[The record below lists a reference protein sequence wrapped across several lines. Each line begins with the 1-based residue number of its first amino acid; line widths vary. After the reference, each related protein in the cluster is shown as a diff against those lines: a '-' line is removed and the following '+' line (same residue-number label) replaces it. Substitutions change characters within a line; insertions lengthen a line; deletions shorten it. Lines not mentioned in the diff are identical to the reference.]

1 MMFLDT
7 ANINDINK
15 YIKTG
20 ILKGVTTN
28 PTILLKENINRV
40 QQIENIL
47 GTNTDLLFVQL
58 IGATIEELYDDYEK
72 LKNIKGSKKIAYKVP
87 INLIGLEVVNKI
99 KSDNS
104 KTIVLGTAIYSA
116 DQGILAALAGCDY
129 VAPYV
134 NRMSNNNINP
144 FEAISKMRSFYED
157 RDLDCKILAA
167 SFKNTNQILDALEA
181 GAHTCTIPADLF
193 ERMANK
199 DLALNAIEVFN
210 NDGQK
215 LDEMTK

>member
-1 MMFLDT
+1 MFLDT
-7 ANINDINK
+7 ANINDINECM
-15 YIKTG
+15 KTG
-20 ILKGVTTN
+20 VLKGITTN
-28 PTILLKENINRV
+28 PTILLKENVNRFK
-40 QQIENIL
+40 QIENIL
-47 GTNTDLLFVQL
+47 GTNTELLFVQL
-58 IGATIEELYDDYEK
+58 IGDTIEELYDDYEK
-72 LKNIKGSKKIAYKVP
+72 LNNIKGCKKIAYKVP

-99 KSDNS
+99 KSNNP

-144 FEAISKMRSFYED
+144 FDAISKMRLFYDD
-157 RDLDCKILAA
+157 RELECKILAA

-181 GAHTCTIPADLF
+181 GAHTCTIPTDLF
-193 ERMANK
+193 KQMVNK
-199 DLALNAIEVFN
+199 ELALNAIKVFN
-210 NDGQK
+210 HDGQK

>member
-1 MMFLDT
+1 MFLDT

-28 PTILLKENINRV
+28 PTILLKENINRF

-47 GTNTDLLFVQL
+47 STNTDLLFAQL
-58 IGATIEELYDDYEK
+58 IGVTIEELYEDYEK
-72 LKNIKGSKKIAYKVP
+72 LKKIKGCKKIAYKVP

-99 KSDNS
+99 KSDNP

-144 FEAISKMRSFYED
+144 FDEISKMRSFYED
-157 RDLDCKILAA
+157 RDLDCRILAA
-167 SFKNTNQILDALEA
+167 SFKNTNQIVGALEA
-181 GAHTCTIPADLF
+181 GAHTCTIPTDIF
-193 ERMANK
+193 KQMANK

-210 NDGQK
+210 EDGQK
-215 LDEMTK
+215 LDEIH